1 MTFAVH
7 GTGTV
12 AFVPVDL
19 QLILCVRWDLL
30 CFACLDTGC
39 LFRPG
44 IRASELGMSH
54 GIPWRQGG
62 NMNICALKRGLACH
76 LCALQETRSSSS

>member
-1 MTFAVH
+1 MIFTAY
-7 GTGTV
+7 GTGTI
-12 AFVPVDL
+12 AFVPAGF
-19 QLILCVRWDLL
+19 QLISCVHWDLL

-54 GIPWRQGG
+54 GVPWRQGG
-62 NMNICALKRGLACH
+62 NMKAL
-76 LCALQETRSSSS
+76 